1 MAAAGDVRGD
11 GRLGVWRIEAGGG
24 GAEAPSRPSETRPVE
39 VWSGRREAAPRRL
52 LRRVGAALGEWRWGP
67 RLRLCFV
74 LIYVR
79 GKTCADNFPLNLE
92 I

>member
-1 MAAAGDVRGD
+1 LAAAGDVRGD

-39 VWSGRREAAPRRL
+39 VWSGRREAAPSRL
-52 LRRVGAALGEWRWGP
+52 LRRVGAALGVGP
-67 RLRLCFV
+67 TVRLCFV